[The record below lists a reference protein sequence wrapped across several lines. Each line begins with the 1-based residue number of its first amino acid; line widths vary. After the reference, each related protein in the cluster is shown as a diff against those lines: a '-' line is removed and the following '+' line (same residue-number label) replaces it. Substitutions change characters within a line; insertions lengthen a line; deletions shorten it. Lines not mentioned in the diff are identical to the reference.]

1 MPVVRFPYPG
11 VPPLE
16 IPDRNLLGVFAP
28 PAMDAARSEEEIL
41 AAALAAPVGRPS
53 LVDALAGKRSVLIVS
68 DDHHRPT
75 PVRKM
80 LPPVLAAIAS
90 AGIPESAVEIIM
102 ALGSHRLM
110 TPGEMREKLGGG
122 IVDRFRV
129 TNHEWTNPENLYFAG
144 RVPPGIDVWVNR
156 KMREFDFIV
165 GLGQIMPMDVCG
177 FTGGCNIIIPGLCG
191 PKTSADFHWVRVDLP
206 SGDVVGKR
214 ENPIRTAIDNSA
226 LAAGLDAIFNVVLDG
241 EGNICGAVYGHPVEA
256 HRAGI
261 APALAAHTV
270 TLPSKADIVVAD
282 GFPFDIEFWQVNKAL
297 DNAALAVREGGAV
310 IIVSP
315 CTEGLSATHGDV
327 IRRVGYRPKREI
339 LDLVAQGAFTHR
351 VAAVHMIQ
359 VAEATFEKNVECIL
373 VTDGIPAEELRD
385 VHLGHASDPQ
395 SALGAAF
402 RRTGRDAK
410 VAVLR
415 RASET
420 LPLIQE
426 R

>member
-1 MPVVRFPYPG
+1 MSEIRFPYPG

-16 IPDRNLLGVFAP
+16 IPDRNLMGVFSP
-28 PAMDAARSEEEIL
+28 PLLDTGLSEEDVL
-41 AAALAAPVGRPS
+41 ASALAAPVAAPS
-53 LVDALAGKRSVLIVS
+53 LAKALEGKRSVLIVS

-75 PVRKM
+75 PVRSM
-80 LPPVLAAIAS
+80 LPPVLSAIAA

-110 TPGEMREKLGGG
+110 TRQEMREKLGGA

-177 FTGGCNIIIPGLCG
+177 FTGGSNIIIPGLCG
-191 PKTSADFHWVRVDLP
+191 PKTSADFHWVRVGLAA
-206 SGDVVGKR
+206 GDVIGKR
-214 ENPIRTAIDNSA
+214 DNPIRTAIDNSA
-226 LAAGLDAIFNVVLDG
+226 MAAGLDAILNVVLDG
-241 EGNICGAVYGHPVEA
+241 EGRICGAVYGHPVEA
-256 HRAGI
+256 HRRGI
-261 APALAAHTV
+261 ARALEAHTV
-270 TLPSKADIVVAD
+270 TLPAKADIVVAD

-297 DNAALAVREGGAV
+297 DNASLAVRDGGAV

-315 CTEGLSATHGDV
+315 CTEGLSVTHGEV

-339 LDLVAQGAFTHR
+339 LDLVEQGAFTHR

-373 VTDGIPAEELRD
+373 VTDGIPAAELRD
-385 VHLGHASDPQ
+385 VHLSHAPDPQ
-395 SALGAAF
+395 TALATAF
-402 RRTGRDAK
+402 RRAGPDAH

>member
-129 TNHEWTNPENLYFAG
+129 TNHEWTNPDNLYFAG

-165 GLGQIMPMDVCG
+165 GLGQVMPMDVCG
-177 FTGGCNIIIPGLCG
+177 FTGGSNIIIPGLCG
-191 PKTSADFHWVRVDLP
+191 PKTSADFHWVRVGLSAEEVIGRRD
-206 SGDVVGKR
+206 
-214 ENPIRTAIDNSA
+214 NPIRTAIDNSA
-226 LAAGLDAIFNVVLDG
+226 LAAGLDAILNVVLDG
-241 EGNICGAVYGHPVEA
+241 EGKICGAVYGHPVEA
-256 HRAGI
+256 HRSVI
-261 APALAAHTV
+261 PLALEAHTV
-270 TLPSKADIVVAD
+270 TLPARADIVVAD

-297 DNAALAVREGGAV
+297 DNAALAVRDGGAV

-315 CTEGLSATHGDV
+315 CTEGLSVTHGDV
-327 IRRVGYRPKREI
+327 IRRVGYRPKEEI
-339 LDLVAQGAFTHR
+339 LALVEQGAFAHR

-373 VTDGIPAEELRD
+373 VTGGIPPDVLRR
-385 VHLGHASDPQ
+385 VGLSHAPDPQ
-395 SALGAAF
+395 SALDAAF
-402 RRTGRDAK
+402 RRTGTDAR

-420 LPLIQE
+420 LPLILE

>member
-16 IPDRNLLGVFAP
+16 IPDRNLMGVFAP
-28 PAMDAARSEEEIL
+28 PAMGAARSEEEIL
-41 AAALAAPVGRPS
+41 ASALAAPVGAPR
-53 LVDALAGKRSVLIVS
+53 LADALRGKRSVLVVS

-80 LPPVLAAIAS
+80 LPAVLAAIAA
-90 AGIPESAVEIIM
+90 AGLPESAVEIIM

-110 TPGEMREKLGGG
+110 TDAEIREKLGEG
-122 IVDRFRV
+122 IVERFRV

-156 KMREFDFIV
+156 KMREFDFVV
-165 GLGQIMPMDVCG
+165 GLGQVMPMDVCG
-177 FTGGCNIIIPGLCG
+177 FTGGTNIIIPGLCG
-191 PKTSADFHWVRVDLP
+191 PKTSADFHWVRVGLP
-206 SGDVVGKR
+206 AEEVVGKR
-214 ENPIRTAIDNSA
+214 DNPIRAAIDNSA
-226 LAAGLDAIFNVVLDG
+226 MAAGLDAILNVVLDG
-241 EGNICGAVYGHPVEA
+241 EGRICAAVYGHPVEA
-256 HRAGI
+256 HRKAV
-261 APALAAHTV
+261 PRALEAHTV
-270 TLPSKADIVVAD
+270 TLPGKADIVVAD

-297 DNAALAVREGGAV
+297 DNAALAVRDGGAV

-315 CTEGLSATHGDV
+315 CTEGLSVTHGDV

-339 LDLVAQGAFTHR
+339 LDLVEQGAFTHR

-373 VTDGIPAEELRD
+373 VTGGISPDELSA
-385 VHLGHASDPQ
+385 VGLSHAPDPQ
-395 SALGAAF
+395 SALAAAF
-402 RRTGRDAK
+402 RRTGPDAK
-410 VAVLR
+410 VAVLK

-426 R
+426 Q